1 MSRLKYALIGH
12 GRRGAAHLSTV
23 QVLKDTFHVV
33 AVCDAH
39 RDSAEAGAAKPGVN
53 AYTDVRKLI
62 DEEHPDVCD
71 VVVPAPLHHIVSCY
85 LSRCGISHNVETPL
99 APTLGLMDMMIAE
112 ATENGVTL
120 QTSENFPFVP
130 VEQFVCKLINAD
142 VIGKVHKCY
151 RLFSTTGYHG
161 LAAIRCRMDAG
172 SVFSSSRAFQSRK
185 SIAPI
190 AVSSIGH
197 TMPVVPYVDRAKR
210 DFNSETLEFYAVD
223 FDNGGLGIAMVGN
236 KNGCLGRNKLV
247 GFETCGERGTI
258 ITNGNQGASGGETV
272 NVCTDE
278 DITQRAG
285 KAQTYE
291 FQREYSE
298 SGVLQRIFIE
308 LPTALGSTIEWVNPY
323 RHTQISESGISLAT
337 MLDGLGRA
345 VRENTQPLWTGEM
358 GRTDQEMVIA
368 AHRSIRMNRQPVQLP
383 LSPNPD
389 EEAAFDRNFEA
400 QFGIHPRADI
410 EKALQVNF
418 KAR

>member
-12 GRRGAAHLSTV
+12 GRRGSAHLSTAAA
-23 QVLKDTFHVV
+23 LKDTFEVV
-33 AVCDAH
+33 GVCDAH
-39 RDSAEAGAAKPGVN
+39 RESAEAGATRLGVK
-53 AYTDVRKLI
+53 AYTDVRKLV
-62 DEEHPDVCD
+62 DEMSPDVCD

-99 APTLGLMDMMIAE
+99 APTLGLMDMMIAD
-112 ATENGVTL
+112 AAENGVKL

-130 VEQFVCKLINAD
+130 VEQFVCKLIQED

-161 LAAIRCRMDAG
+161 LASIRCRMNA
-172 SVFSSSRAFQSRK
+172 
-185 SIAPI
+185 APTK
-190 AVSSIGH
+190 VSSIGH
-197 TMPVVPYVDRAKR
+197 TMPVVPYIDRAKR
-210 DFNSETLEFYAVD
+210 DYNREGLEFYAVD

-278 DITQRAG
+278 DINLRAG

-298 SGVLQRIFIE
+298 NKILQRIFVK
-308 LPTALGSTIEWVNPY
+308 LPSSIGGTIEWHNPY
-323 RHTQISESGISLAT
+323 QDTQISEGGISLAT
-337 MLDGLGRA
+337 MLDGIGRA

-358 GRTDQEMVIA
+358 GRADQEMVIA
-368 AHRSIRMNRQPVQLP
+368 AHRSVEMNRQPIQLP
-383 LSPNPD
+383 LSSDPD
-389 EEAAFDRNFEA
+389 EEAAFDRNFEE
-400 QFGIHPRADI
+400 QYGIHPRENI

>member
-12 GRRGAAHLSTV
+12 GRRGSAHLSTAAA
-23 QVLKDTFHVV
+23 LKDTFEVV
-33 AVCDAH
+33 GVCDAH
-39 RDSAEAGAAKPGVN
+39 RESAEAGATRLGVK
-53 AYTDVRKLI
+53 AYTDVRKLV
-62 DEEHPDVCD
+62 DEMSPDVCD

-99 APTLGLMDMMIAE
+99 APTLGLMDMMIAD
-112 ATENGVTL
+112 AAENGVKL

-130 VEQFVCKLINAD
+130 VEQFVCKLIQED

-161 LAAIRCRMDAG
+161 LAAIRCRMNA
-172 SVFSSSRAFQSRK
+172 
-185 SIAPI
+185 APTK
-190 AVSSIGH
+190 VSSIGH
-197 TMPVVPYVDRAKR
+197 TMPVVPYIDRAKR
-210 DFNSETLEFYAVD
+210 DYNRERLEFYAVD

-278 DITQRAG
+278 DINLRAG

-298 SGVLQRIFIE
+298 NKVLQRIFVE
-308 LPTALGSTIEWVNPY
+308 LPPSIGGTIEWHNPY
-323 RHTQISESGISLAT
+323 QDTQISEGSISLAT
-337 MLDGLGRA
+337 MLNGIGRA
-345 VRENTQPLWTGEM
+345 VRENTQSLWTGEM
-358 GRTDQEMVIA
+358 GRADQEMVIA
-368 AHRSIRMNRQPVQLP
+368 AHRSVEMNRQPIQLP
-383 LSPNPD
+383 LSSDLD
-389 EEAAFDRNFEA
+389 EEVTFDRNFEE
-400 QFGIHPRADI
+400 QYGIHPREDI